1 MLTSLPWRWQTDR
14 MLICSNLTSL
24 RVDISFPTIEVTEG
38 QRILISGAS
47 GSGKSTLLNLMAG
60 LDTNY
65 SGQVQLLDL
74 DWNALTAAQ
83 RQQLRADHIG
93 IIFQSLNLIP
103 YLSLIDN
110 VELPARFSVIRR
122 NAADR
127 SAAELLDRL
136 GLPARMHRRKPD
148 QLSLG
153 QRQRVAAARALYGA
167 PKLILADEPTSALD
181 SHNAQRF
188 IDLLTESMNLD
199 NQSLVM
205 VTHDLSLANGFDRH
219 IHLDV
224 GHA

>member
-1 MLTSLPWRWQTDR
+1 

-24 RVDISFPTIEVTEG
+24 RVDISFPTIEVTES

-103 YLSLIDN
+103 YLDLIDN

-122 NAADR
+122 KRGRPIGRRTVGSSWAACADASPKTR
-127 SAAELLDRL
+127 SIKPRAAPTGCRRPGFVWRTKADTGRRAHFGT
-136 GLPARMHRRKPD
+136 GLTQCTALHRF
-148 QLSLG
+148 
-153 QRQRVAAARALYGA
+153 
-167 PKLILADEPTSALD
+167 AD
-181 SHNAQRF
+181 
-188 IDLLTESMNLD
+188 
-199 NQSLVM
+199 
-205 VTHDLSLANGFDRH
+205 
-219 IHLDV
+219 
-224 GHA
+224 